1 MLSYLLIQIICKDEH
16 CEKRLMYYYT
26 VQESLYILYVK
37 ETFTDPGYDQHGWRT
52 TVLFLC
58 MYVDY
63 CGSG

>member
-37 ETFTDPGYDQHGWRT
+37 ETFVNPGYDQHGWRT
-52 TVLFLC
+52 
-58 MYVDY
+58 
-63 CGSG
+63 